1 MKHLSLAMCLALG
14 AFSAACADD
23 DDQALEQQS
32 KITRAQAQ
40 KIALERVPGTVSDTD
55 IEKTSAGKLYWSVD
69 VRPAKGGAEKE
80 VEVDATSGA
89 VLSVKD
95 DDD

>member
-1 MKHLSLAMCLALG
+1 MRKYLPLAMCLALG

-23 DDQALEQQS
+23 DDQALEKQS
-32 KITRAQAQ
+32 KISRAQAE

-55 IEKTSAGKLYWSVD
+55 IERDAGKLYWSID
-69 VRPAKGGAEKE
+69 IRPAKGGVEKE
-80 VEVDATSGA
+80 VDVDAMSGT